1 MLDMF
6 NIQGHRGWGGKR
18 GLQANIFANHV
29 AAYLFPYNLI
39 CSFGVGEGGGVEVNN
54 QNICYHVAAYLIP
67 FNLVCN
73 MTMF

>member
-1 MLDMF
+1 MQHVHVVKKLNF
-6 NIQGHRGWGGKR
+6 ELLTQPPK
-18 GLQANIFANHV
+18 FANHV

-39 CSFGVGEGGGVEVNN
+39 CSFWVGEGGVEVNN

>member
-1 MLDMF
+1 MQFLGREGGVEVNNQ
-6 NIQGHRGWGGKR
+6 NICH
-18 GLQANIFANHV
+18 HV

-39 CSFGVGEGGGVEVNN
+39 CSFGVGEGVEVNN
-54 QNICYHVAAYLIP
+54 HNICYHVAAYLIP